1 MAVHVQPRPL
11 DLPLPGGREGATVAV
26 EPFVTG
32 TFRSPEIFQSSPDGE
47 VGLLKLIMA
56 TRMDNRPVPIPA
68 FLVQHPTAGEI
79 LIDTGLHPSIA
90 TSPEE
95 NLGRAGL
102 PLFKPEMDSGQD
114 LPSQLRARGI
124 DPTAIRLV
132 ILTHLHVDHASAVSE
147 FPNATFLVTTREW
160 AAANTGPLPLLKGY
174 RRSQFD
180 YAFDFR
186 TVDFDTDEVSSYS
199 TFGRTLDLFGDGSIR
214 LVFTPGHSSG
224 HQSVLLRL
232 ADREMLVA
240 GDAIFLL
247 EQLDEGTP
255 LAGRTADRHEYE
267 RSLREL
273 RLFRQQNPSSV
284 ITPGHDRDFYESV
297 PDRLD

>member
-1 MAVHVQPRPL
+1 M
-11 DLPLPGGREGATVAV
+11 AV

-147 FPNATFLVTTREW
+147 FPNATFLVTAREW

>member
-1 MAVHVQPRPL
+1 M
-11 DLPLPGGREGATVAV
+11 AV

-199 TFGRTLDLFGDGSIR
+199 TFGRTLDLFGDGSVR
-214 LVFTPGHSSG
+214 LIFTPGHSSG

>member
-1 MAVHVQPRPL
+1 MAVHAHPRPL
-11 DLPLPGGREGATVAV
+11 DLPLPGGEDGATVTV

-47 VGLLKLIMA
+47 VGLLKILMA

-68 FLVQHPTAGEI
+68 FLVRHPTAGEI
-79 LIDTGLHPSIA
+79 LVDTGLHPSIA
-90 TSPEE
+90 TRPEE
-95 NLGRAGL
+95 NLGRAGM
-102 PLFKPEMDSGQD
+102 PLFKPEMEPGQD
-114 LPSQLRARGI
+114 LASQLRAKGV
-124 DPTAIRLV
+124 DPAGIRLV

-147 FPNATFLVTTREW
+147 FPNATFLVTAREW
-160 AAANTGPLPLLKGY
+160 AAATSGLIPFLKGY

-180 YAFDFR
+180 HAFDFR
-186 TVDFDTDEVSSYS
+186 TVDFDVDRVTSHS
-199 TFGRTLDLFGDGSIR
+199 TFGRSLDLFGDGSVR
-214 LVFTPGHSSG
+214 LVFTPGHSAG

-232 ADREMLVA
+232 SDREMLIA

-247 EQLDEGTP
+247 EQLEEGAP

-273 RLFRQQNPSSV
+273 RLFRRENPSAV
-284 ITPGHDRDFYESV
+284 ITPGHDREFYESV
-297 PDRLD
+297 SAKFD